1 MKNKDF
7 TILVADDNTENLR
20 LVSTILLSEGYKLA
34 LVHDGDEVMKIID
47 ENKIDLI
54 LLDILMPGAMDGFQV
69 CRNLKKNPR
78 TQDIPVIFL
87 SSRRET
93 DDILEGFNI
102 GGADFIS
109 KPFSRQELL
118 ARVNNHL
125 KQKFII
131 DELNTRIKYL
141 EHSRADFMK
150 WLHSLA
156 NSIESRSS

>member
-20 LVSTILLSEGYKLA
+20 MVSAILLSEGYKLA
-34 LVHDGDEVMKIID
+34 LVHDGEEVMKIVD

-54 LLDILMPGAMDGFQV
+54 LLDILIPGAMDGFQV
-69 CRNLKKNPR
+69 CRNLKKNLR

-87 SSRRET
+87 SSRHESE
-93 DDILEGFNI
+93 DIIEGFSI
-102 GGADFIS
+102 GGADFIT

-125 KQKFII
+125 KQKFVI
-131 DELNTRIKYL
+131 DELNARIKYL
-141 EHSRADFMK
+141 EHTRADFMK
-150 WLHSLA
+150 WLHGLA
-156 NSIESRSS
+156 NSIESRGS